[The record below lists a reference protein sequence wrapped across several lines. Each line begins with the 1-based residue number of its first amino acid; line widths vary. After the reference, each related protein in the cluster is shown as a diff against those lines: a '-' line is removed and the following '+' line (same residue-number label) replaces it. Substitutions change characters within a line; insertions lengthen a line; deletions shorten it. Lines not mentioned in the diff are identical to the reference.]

1 LNKFERLKKLKKD
14 RGQERER
21 EIKEG
26 DKNTVYFFAKA
37 NQRRRKKLI
46 SCLKDG
52 VITKDK
58 ELMQHVVQFY
68 KKLFCKKP
76 RENMSLDEDFWAEE
90 EKVTSE
96 ENDLLEREFSE
107 EEVKMAIDESY
118 AEGASGLNG
127 LSFLF
132 Y

>member
-76 RENMSLDEDFWAEE
+76 RENMRIFGL
-90 EKVTSE
+90 
-96 ENDLLEREFSE
+96 R
-107 EEVKMAIDESY
+107 KMIC
-118 AEGASGLNG
+118 
-127 LSFLF
+127 
-132 Y
+132 

>member
-1 LNKFERLKKLKKD
+1 L
-14 RGQERER
+14 Q
-21 EIKEG
+21 
-26 DKNTVYFFAKA
+26 KA
-37 NQRRRKKLI
+37 Q
-46 SCLKDG
+46 G
-52 VITKDK
+52 
-58 ELMQHVVQFY
+58 EH
-68 KKLFCKKP
+68 
-76 RENMSLDEDFWAEE
+76 EDFWA
-90 EKVTSE
+90 E